1 MAYSFLIKELI
12 YMINTNS
19 ISRGMDMDISDNPF
33 FQAIGVSFAMAV
45 FMIGMAMGIMQMV
58 STKAS
63 PIPLAL
69 VLLIFAIIFIV
80 GSVFFEKRGAD
91 QMGSLAGGGFV
102 SMVATFALLAFFGGI
117 SFAFTD
123 AFLALGWEKLV
134 SALAVCMIASMLII
148 KFLSYQVDSA
158 YQ

>member
-1 MAYSFLIKELI
+1 MELS
-12 YMINTNS
+12 N
-19 ISRGMDMDISDNPF
+19 NPF
-33 FQAIGVSFAMAV
+33 FQAIGLSFAMAI

-58 STKAS
+58 STKVS

-69 VLLIFAIIFIV
+69 VLLIFAVIFII

-91 QMGSLAGGGFV
+91 QIGSLAGGAFISV
-102 SMVATFALLAFFGGI
+102 IATFALLSFFGGI

-123 AFLALGWEKLV
+123 AFLALGWENLV
-134 SALAVCMIASMLII
+134 SALAVCMIASMLIL
-148 KFLSYQVDSA
+148 KFLSYRLDSN

>member
-1 MAYSFLIKELI
+1 MEL
-12 YMINTNS
+12 
-19 ISRGMDMDISDNPF
+19 SDNPF
-33 FQAIGVSFAMAV
+33 FQAIGVSFALGV
-45 FMIGMAMGIMQMV
+45 FMVGMAMGIMQMV
-58 STKAS
+58 STKDS

-69 VLLIFAIIFIV
+69 ILLIFAVIFII

-91 QMGSLAGGGFV
+91 QVGSLAGGGFV
-102 SMVATFALLAFFGGI
+102 SVVATFGLMSFFGGI

-134 SALAVCMIASMLII
+134 SALAVCMIASMLIV
-148 KFLSYQVDSA
+148 KFLSYQADSS

>member
-1 MAYSFLIKELI
+1 ME
-12 YMINTNS
+12 
-19 ISRGMDMDISDNPF
+19 ISDNPF
-33 FQAIGVSFAMAV
+33 FQAIGISFALAV

-58 STKAS
+58 STKIS
-63 PIPLAL
+63 PIPSAL
-69 VLLIFAIIFIV
+69 ILLIFAVIFIV

-91 QMGSLAGGGFV
+91 QIGSLAGGGFV
-102 SMVATFALLAFFGGI
+102 SVISTFALLSFFGGI

-134 SALAVCMIASMLII
+134 SALAVCMIVSMLIV
-148 KFLSYQVDSA
+148 KFLSYKADSS